1 MYANLGALAFLIA
14 ACYMTCCW
22 DHRLNPNL
30 KFKTSSNW
38 SYLVLIV
45 LIIFVIWDILWN
57 ICSGAM
63 SRFIS
68 QAFLQ
73 SSFRFAWKPVFD
85 AISTGVSEETFRY
98 LSIVTLLECL
108 KETKHQVTFV
118 VIIRAMIFGA
128 FHLLNVMDEPFI
140 AAIFALVRANK
151 MRKQLKTQNK
161 PLISSWQ
168 VIATYAIVIAAAI
181 MGLCAIL

>member
-1 MYANLGALAFLIA
+1 
-14 ACYMTCCW
+14 
-22 DHRLNPNL
+22 
-30 KFKTSSNW
+30 
-38 SYLVLIV
+38 
-45 LIIFVIWDILWN
+45 
-57 ICSGAM
+57 M

-73 SSFRFAWKPVFD
+73 SSFCFAWKPFFD

-118 VIIRAMIFGA
+118 VIISAMIFGA

-140 AAIFALVRANK
+140 AAI
-151 MRKQLKTQNK
+151 
-161 PLISSWQ
+161 SQ
-168 VIATYAIVIAAAI
+168 VIMAFVRGLVWAIIYLYTGKLWAMMIIHGMYDYFMFLQPIGISTSNSIFIIYCVIEVIIPILLTIWMLTGKRYKVLQANARRI
-181 MGLCAIL
+181 MLRQNFSF